1 MGIVELLILAVA
13 LSMDAFAVAVCKG
26 LAMER
31 LTLGRAC
38 VVGCWFG
45 GFQALM
51 PLIGYFLGAQL
62 YAYIESFDH
71 WIAFGLLVLIG
82 ANMIREAFGEEE
94 GVGGS
99 LSFGPMLIMAV
110 ATSVDA
116 LAVGLTFAVL
126 DVQVVPAV
134 LAIGVITFLLSA
146 LGVKIGN
153 LFGTKYRSK
162 AEFIGGVILVLLG
175 IKILLEHLG
184 VLTL

>member
-1 MGIVELLILAVA
+1 
-13 LSMDAFAVAVCKG
+13 
-26 LAMER
+26 
-31 LTLGRAC
+31 
-38 VVGCWFG
+38 
-45 GFQALM
+45 
-51 PLIGYFLGAQL
+51 
-62 YAYIESFDH
+62 
-71 WIAFGLLVLIG
+71 
-82 ANMIREAFGEEE
+82 MIREAFGEEE